1 VSPLFSVE
9 PMTGIEPAYSAWR
22 LRWRDRPCSLRSNRS
37 AMVHRSAQFSDGFW
51 QLSATYCYLPTLDEP
66 EVLPP
71 RSTALRVGASASTE
85 RFRCRPRCWNR
96 RGGKATHHPSLRRAR
111 EVGGVADERG
121 DGGNPVADQPIRT
134 LAEPSSDLSTIGTAD
149 VPAHLA
155 QFAAAYLSRPQ
166 MRRLAVIVSR
176 WKGRHLAVTS

>member
-1 VSPLFSVE
+1 MGAAGGQRRPVTCNLGGRPPALFFLGDLSGDGRGAE
-9 PMTGIEPAYSAWR
+9 KPAWVNHLLLAIFVAHPDKCR
-22 LRWRDRPCSLRSNRS
+22 C
-37 AMVHRSAQFSDGFW
+37 
-51 QLSATYCYLPTLDEP
+51 
-66 EVLPP
+66 
-71 RSTALRVGASASTE
+71 RSTTRASGGASASTE
-85 RFRCRPRCWNR
+85 RFRCRPPCWNR
-96 RGGKATHHPSLRRAR
+96 RGGKATHHPSLRRACGAR

-134 LAEPSSDLSTIGTAD
+134 LAEPPSDLSTIGTAD